1 MSLQKLFLTAGG
13 LGRLPR
19 PGFSS
24 TFVMLPFGAS
34 LLLLLGAKT
43 LFTLTFALFLVG
55 IFEVNKYENRT
66 GTHDDPQIVIDETV
80 GLWVTLVVSVHG
92 VTFAPSLSYAL
103 PLAIAL
109 ALGSFLIFD
118 NWKPSTIGWIERNLK
133 GGLGVMLDD
142 VLAGFAAGML
152 NLLIFKGLGILVEK
166 LG

>member
-1 MSLQKLFLTAGG
+1 MSLQKVFLTVGG
-13 LGRLPR
+13 LGRLPH

-24 TFVMLPFGAS
+24 TLITLPLGAA
-34 LLLLLGAKT
+34 LLLLLGAET

-66 GTHDDPQIVIDETV
+66 GTHDDSGIVIDETV
-80 GLWVTLVVSVHG
+80 GLWVALVVSIHG
-92 VTFAPSLSYAL
+92 ITFTPSLPYAF
-103 PLAIAL
+103 PLAIGL
-109 ALGSFLIFD
+109 TLGSFLLFD

-152 NLLIFKGLGILVEK
+152 NLLIFKGLGILLEK